1 MKDWQTPQSGEI
13 ARKLRHDFAHNL
25 EGIQGEKADQ
35 TDPILSLIFQ
45 SFAAQVAGVY
55 EQAKEKIPL
64 AVLDELMEGVG
75 MPARRARAA
84 QTVMKFTLQ
93 DGVQVFEAGTPL
105 IAEGQLR
112 EKLTFTLDTAIVV
125 TKARIAFAA
134 VYQDGGLRLHQ
145 GTETAK
151 DFADA
156 RPAYEAF
163 PAELGVSPALFIAV
177 DVDEKTHLSHHGF
190 YFEMNNDAKD
200 LLAHLGRE
208 VWCLLDSEGGIRAE
222 GLLRPRPANA
232 GVRRLHW
239 LARETR
245 LFEDA
250 DDYKA
255 AKEVAVLPDG
265 VYGNRVFVLPE
276 IPPEPRLLAKTPE
289 RLEAPLRRIFQAME
303 KDKLDLLLK
312 KERAWLRIGLP
323 RHIKTVAEDLYRI
336 TLHCTTASNVE
347 VDNRKV
353 TFAEQGRSVPIASG
367 GALARQL
374 VNAISVISEHGEDY
388 LRETEPSPNRLA
400 GRYRFRQERIEF
412 TPART
417 ERGEPGPY
425 VTLRLQLTNGELG
438 NKVARDKI
446 TTPQHWTAPRTLKIE
461 NLNAALG
468 GADGEDFREA
478 KDRFTDLLLSR
489 ERPVTYPDLEAMAKA
504 FSPRI
509 LSIRA
514 EPALERRADGLHR
527 VQRIT
532 IGLDRD
538 SFALPDVEA
547 KFLREELQQELQ
559 RRTLL
564 GLEVTVESEWTDKRN
579 TSR

>member
-1 MKDWQTPQSGEI
+1 MKDWQIPQSGEI

-25 EGIQGEKADQ
+25 EEKQGERADQ

-55 EQAKEKIPL
+55 EQAKEAIPL

-93 DGVQVFEAGTPL
+93 DGMQVFEAGTPL

-112 EKLTFTLDTAIVV
+112 EKLTFTLDTAIVA
-125 TKARIAFAA
+125 TTARIAFAA

-151 DFADA
+151 VFADV
-156 RPAYEAF
+156 RPAYDAF
-163 PAELGVSPALFIAV
+163 PAELGVSPALFLAI
-177 DVDEKTHLSHHGF
+177 DVDEKTHLSHHGI
-190 YFEMNNDAKD
+190 YFELNNDAKD
-200 LLAHLGRE
+200 LQAHLGRE
-208 VWCLLDSEGGIRAE
+208 VWCLLDGEGGIRAE

-245 LFEDA
+245 SFEDA
-250 DDYKA
+250 AEYRA
-255 AKEVAVLPDG
+255 TKEAAVLPDG

-276 IPPEPRLLAKTPE
+276 IPPEPRLLTTTPA
-289 RLEAPLRRIFQAME
+289 RLDAPLRRIFQAME
-303 KDKLDLLLK
+303 KPKLDELLK

-323 RHIKTVAEDLYRI
+323 GHLKGIAEDLHSVS
-336 TLHCTTASNVE
+336 LHCTTASNVE
-347 VDNRKV
+347 VENRTV
-353 TFAEQGRSVPIASG
+353 RFATDGLSVPIANG
-367 GALARQL
+367 GTLARQM
-374 VNAISVISEHGEDY
+374 VNAIAVIGERGGNY
-388 LRETEPSPNRLA
+388 LHVTEPSPDRLA
-400 GRYRFRQERIEF
+400 GRFRFRQSRIEF

-417 ERGEPGPY
+417 ERGEPESY
-425 VTLRLQLTNGELG
+425 VNLRLQLTNGELG

-446 TTPQHWTAPRTLKIE
+446 TILQHRTTSRTLKIE

-468 GADGEDFREA
+468 GADGEEFQEA
-478 KDRFTDLLLSR
+478 KQRFTDLLLSR

-514 EPALERRADGLHR
+514 RPALERRADGLHR

-532 IGLDRD
+532 IGLDRE
-538 SFALPDVEA
+538 SFALPDEEA
-547 KFLREELQQELQ
+547 KFLREELQEELQ

-579 TSR
+579 SSR